1 MADEFVFGYIIF
13 TLSLI
18 ICIKVWYNRIKR
30 LSKRDYKLKEIYVN
44 KLSRYIYT
52 TIHYDMNEL
61 YEIYELREMNRIYE
75 INSKIT
81 DLHKTYYKYQNY
93 ITVIGYIKS
102 QLILLKERELLLQMK
117 KDIRRQKLLI
127 SSIEYNEL
135 KLMKLYGLKTD
146 MIIYKKYL
154 RDFFNS
160 LNELNEIIIY

>member
-1 MADEFVFGYIIF
+1 
-13 TLSLI
+13 
-18 ICIKVWYNRIKR
+18 
-30 LSKRDYKLKEIYVN
+30 
-44 KLSRYIYT
+44 
-52 TIHYDMNEL
+52 MNEL